1 MEEDTANDEE
11 LARALSEQF
20 EAEEAAL
27 RASRSQNMNIPVV
40 MATVENEPY
49 LHQHQPSSPVISSQ
63 FMDDELRLSEAF
75 ANSSP
80 EEIARRVAQEEED
93 AALAA
98 RLAQQDA
105 NFASTRGT
113 TPRQAPITE
122 ADIQRRRTARRKQSM
137 RSALTCILG
146 KQLQTF
152 ASIHMWI
159 DLHFTRSHTNSNSLP
174 LFSLFVN
181 HASTISSTSYL
192 LHSQGLVSAS
202 WRSYL

>member
-27 RASRSQNMNIPVV
+27 RASRSQNIPVV
-40 MATVENEPY
+40 IAQVENDY
-49 LHQHQPSSPVISSQ
+49 LHQPSSSVAITSQ
-63 FMDDELRLSEAF
+63 FMEDELRLSEAF

-105 NFASTRGT
+105 NFASTGRT

-146 KQLQTF
+146 KQLQTSVCIHIF
-152 ASIHMWI
+152 IWYCTDSWFCGSIYI
-159 DLHFTRSHTNSNSLP
+159 SHDHIPKL
-174 LFSLFVN
+174 
-181 HASTISSTSYL
+181 
-192 LHSQGLVSAS
+192 
-202 WRSYL
+202 